1 MALVDANL
9 QFICIDIGAYGRNS
23 DGGVFAN
30 SNLGKAI
37 AANTLQLPD
46 DSTLPEAE
54 HLGKVPYVFVGDEAF
69 PLQKHILRPYP
80 GRGCPHDQ
88 QIFNM
93 RLSRARRIVENCF
106 GILAARWRVYHTK
119 IAVRAEWVN
128 DIVKATCVLH
138 NLIQRDT
145 TPAQITELNQGSERM
160 AVEGLRD
167 IPRIGNRAGV
177 EAIQCREIF
186 KEYFC
191 NVAPVEWQ
199 ESHVTRG
206 IFMA

>member
-88 QIFNM
+88 PSFNM

-119 IAVRAEWVN
+119 IAVRVEWVN
-128 DIVKATCVLH
+128 DVVKATCVLH
-138 NLIQRDT
+138 NLIH
-145 TPAQITELNQGSERM
+145 
-160 AVEGLRD
+160 
-167 IPRIGNRAGV
+167 RIGNRAGV
-177 EAIQCREIF
+177 EAVQCREIF

-199 ESHVTRG
+199 ESHVTPG
-206 IFMA
+206 IFMG